1 MALGVRITSNNLN
14 EKTANVT
21 FIPTTGGTV
30 NIGEVTIPFNN
41 ITSFPYGTYQIYVPL
56 YDYTYEL
63 IINEPTDVKSFVF
76 STKLINNNNHGFV
89 NLNYDDFTATVFDL
103 GVDYTGW
110 YLNDIYPLTN
120 SGYAFYFQNDNTC
133 NLQWVIFVDS
143 TGQIVENFQTNCN
156 CDYNYDILGG
166 KYAVFSDYYNSILK
180 IFNGKD
186 IYTITA
192 DSVSQS
198 VHYWQEWDGVMSN
211 DNIIVGFESKTGST
225 ATLNIFNNGT
235 LIPFGDVYDYNV
247 DDIDVRT
254 YFDGSFIYVSN
265 YDISNNR
272 YSYIK
277 IYDGSTG
284 DLLQNF
290 DLTSGSTYNQ
300 QNFTF
305 YGNNKLVHIFWN
317 NSDNNVDYLIVQYD
331 GNTDTLNSI
340 THNRIN
346 YPEYP
351 SLYAQQNLYPN
362 NGGSDAFCIIVR
374 DNQGDNGIG
383 AIVSYCDIIYM
394 LSGDTTIQTLT
405 FQNSGVAD
413 KTIRTYLVTSNNIF
427 TPCDNGDGKVSVLS
441 ITNTGTTYHDT
452 NLLMTSNPSVNEMV
466 DNGNGFVC
474 TFYDDNM
481 YTQMSLIHITENGV
495 LGDVINGITLTGTNQ
510 KNDEYIGNLYHFRPY
525 TGNTYYI
532 APNSDLF
539 QIGTITGNTFYVD
552 YPTSTFKPDFL
563 RRGNIVY
570 TNYNNNECYIL
581 TQTGT
586 TSIFNLPTSNEYNIR
601 VGENYFMYVYLD
613 DLSGL
618 THINVYD
625 FEFNLVNS
633 AVTEFTSLW
642 STESCN
648 DNFVVIIN
656 ENNKY
661 YIYLVT
667 ENEITYK
674 ELSDNNSYNTYND
687 YVWWD

>member
-346 YPEYP
+346 YPEYT

-394 LSGDTTIQTLT
+394 LS
-405 FQNSGVAD
+405 V
-413 KTIRTYLVTSNNIF
+413 
-427 TPCDNGDGKVSVLS
+427 
-441 ITNTGTTYHDT
+441 
-452 NLLMTSNPSVNEMV
+452 
-466 DNGNGFVC
+466 
-474 TFYDDNM
+474 
-481 YTQMSLIHITENGV
+481 
-495 LGDVINGITLTGTNQ
+495 
-510 KNDEYIGNLYHFRPY
+510 
-525 TGNTYYI
+525 
-532 APNSDLF
+532 
-539 QIGTITGNTFYVD
+539 
-552 YPTSTFKPDFL
+552 
-563 RRGNIVY
+563 
-570 TNYNNNECYIL
+570 
-581 TQTGT
+581 
-586 TSIFNLPTSNEYNIR
+586 
-601 VGENYFMYVYLD
+601 
-613 DLSGL
+613 
-618 THINVYD
+618 
-625 FEFNLVNS
+625 
-633 AVTEFTSLW
+633 
-642 STESCN
+642 
-648 DNFVVIIN
+648 
-656 ENNKY
+656 
-661 YIYLVT
+661 
-667 ENEITYK
+667 
-674 ELSDNNSYNTYND
+674 
-687 YVWWD
+687 

>member
-1 MALGVRITSNNLN
+1 M
-14 EKTANVT
+14 
-21 FIPTTGGTV
+21 
-30 NIGEVTIPFNN
+30 
-41 ITSFPYGTYQIYVPL
+41 
-56 YDYTYEL
+56 

-198 VHYWQEWDGVMSN
+198 VHYWQNWDGVMSN

-346 YPEYP
+346 YPEYS